1 MLARESNGVLHRPP
15 AMAVILGGGLKPSP
29 LQELSSVSVLDLPM
43 GHGSTVLA
51 ELLSLIEREWPDRPD
66 PLPTRVIWGTP
77 VPAPMSHAASPGLDV
92 RLVQETKQWRGPAG
106 VLKDVCEGL
115 GDDGR
120 ILLIEG
126 ARWAGAGLGGLFAAM
141 EQTNADAV
149 IGCNADE
156 SPAGAYLLRRSAL
169 ESVSDQGFVDL
180 KEQLLPRLAA
190 SGRPVVVHHMPPPGI
205 LPVRTLADYLEAVRQ
220 SRTAGSGWALI
231 DASAVVDTTALVYES
246 VVMAGAMVGAGAV
259 VARSIVLAGGVVG
272 PGTEVVD
279 TVVLPGQS
287 PRARSGD
294 SERRGVSR

>member
-1 MLARESNGVLHRPP
+1 MPARETNGVLHRTP

-43 GHGSTVLA
+43 GHDSTVLA
-51 ELLSLIEREWPDRPD
+51 DLLSLIEREWPDRPE

-77 VPAPMSHAASPGLDV
+77 VPAPMSHTARPGLDV
-92 RLVQETKQWRGPAG
+92 RLMQETRQWRGPAG
-106 VLKDVCEGL
+106 VLKDVCHEL

-126 ARWAGAGLGGLFAAM
+126 ARWAGTGLGALFAAM
-141 EQTNADAV
+141 DKSKAEAV

-156 SPAGAYLLRRSAL
+156 SPAGVYLLRRSAL
-169 ESVSDQGFVDL
+169 DSVSDQGFVDL

-190 SGRPVVVHHMPPPGI
+190 SGHPVLVHAMPGRGV
-205 LPVRTLADYLEAVRQ
+205 LPLRTLPDYLEAVRQ
-220 SRTAGSGWALI
+220 SRGAGSGWSLI
-231 DASAVVDTTALVYES
+231 DARAVVDTSALVYES

-272 PGTEVVD
+272 PDAEVVD
-279 TVVLPGQS
+279 AVVLPGLGA
-287 PRARSGD
+287 RARSGD
-294 SERRGVSR
+294 SVRRGVPR